1 MVLPCS
7 DRDATGRN
15 SLCWELASHCT
26 ANSRSTPNSF
36 CRNEDVRQQLCNFR
50 ATIAIREYA
59 SVDPAARQRATE
71 MGSNRGGEPRGHGQE
86 PFEACWRLPFRP
98 VNPIAMWPGGRRI
111 PPQGA
116 PLPPRLQVRRS
127 RPWATAKRLRPSRTC
142 SVRAPRRSC
151 AGCWLHRT
159 CCCSWLDHQPSTGR
173 PA

>member
-50 ATIAIREYA
+50 ATIAIGEYA

-71 MGSNRGGEPRGHGQE
+71 MGSKQSRWGATARSLLRHAGGFLFVPSTILQCGQE
-86 PFEACWRLPFRP
+86 
-98 VNPIAMWPGGRRI
+98 GGAFHRKE
-111 PPQGA
+111 P
-116 PLPPRLQVRRS
+116 
-127 RPWATAKRLRPSRTC
+127 PSR
-142 SVRAPRRSC
+142 
-151 AGCWLHRT
+151 H
-159 CCCSWLDHQPSTGR
+159 
-173 PA
+173 